1 MGSLLLH
8 TLQHGGE
15 VRGGRRC
22 LPGRVGR
29 LARDDQGGS
38 GLLLRKDLQPYQGA
52 LCHRVC
58 RLVKVRG
65 LFGSHGE
72 AGLVAQNGG
81 GEKQPGRHL
90 KTERVTKSRRH
101 PSSSHGGEETTS
113 EEPASAKLW
122 SEQEISAFIESHRGK
137 ELKVGGSVHGGQA
150 KDLARRRAGCG
161 ASLLHIT
168 LSRFLLNQLSSLLST
183 SP

>member
-8 TLQHGGE
+8 GLQHGGE

-29 LARDDQGGS
+29 RARDDQGGP
-38 GLLLRKDLQPYQGA
+38 GRLLRKDLRSYQGA
-52 LCHRVC
+52 FCHRVC
-58 RLVKVRG
+58 RPVKVRG

-72 AGLVAQNGG
+72 AGLFAQDGG

-90 KTERVTKSRRH
+90 ETERVTKSRRH
-101 PSSSHGGEETTS
+101 PTSAGGEETTS
-113 EEPASAKLW
+113 EEPSSAELW
-122 SEQEISAFIESHRGK
+122 SEQEISAFIESHRGE

-168 LSRFLLNQLSSLLST
+168 LSRFLFNQLSSLLPT
-183 SP
+183 PP